1 VSLVVVGAAIALAFG
16 PVAGALL
23 IAGTDAPF
31 WLLNIV
37 SGLVYMLATPLV
49 ALTTTYVYFDA
60 VVHERLGIQEGLDVL
75 PAEAEN

>member
-1 VSLVVVGAAIALAFG
+1 
-16 PVAGALL
+16 
-23 IAGTDAPF
+23 
-31 WLLNIV
+31 
-37 SGLVYMLATPLV
+37 MLATPLV